1 MSQND
6 SQVYDIPAIDH
17 QNFMHQQ
24 SHYENKDISFDEVVG
39 NESLT
44 HLNVPF
50 SDNYKSWQAEMNDR
64 LRNIGAASE
73 MQ

>member
-6 SQVYDIPAIDH
+6 SQVYDIPAVDH

-50 SDNYKSWQAEMNDR
+50 SDNYKSW
-64 LRNIGAASE
+64 
-73 MQ
+73 